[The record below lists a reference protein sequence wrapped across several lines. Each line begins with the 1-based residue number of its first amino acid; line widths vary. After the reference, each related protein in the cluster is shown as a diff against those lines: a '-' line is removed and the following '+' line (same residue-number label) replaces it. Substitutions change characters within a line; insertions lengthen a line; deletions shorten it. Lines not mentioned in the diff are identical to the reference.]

1 MPEKDPA
8 HWLYRLTPSEWL
20 AAADNELYAARTAF
34 AQKAQRPAV
43 AHARRAAGMAWNAL
57 LVCIP
62 DEKYGRSY
70 MEHLQALQKDDS
82 VSADL
87 RHAAEK
93 LVAMPMT
100 QEIVTLGLR
109 GNVSQADHAA
119 AIIEHVRARVGSLV
133 PSGQA

>member
-20 AAADNELYAARTAF
+20 AAADNELYASRVCF

-70 MEHLQALQKDDS
+70 MEHLQALRQDDS
-82 VSADL
+82 VSEEL
-87 RHAAEK
+87 RQAAEK

-100 QEIVTLGLR
+100 QELVTLGPR
-109 GNVSQADHAA
+109 GDISQADHASV
-119 AIIEHVRARVGSLV
+119 IIEHVRARVGLLV